1 MLSGVIFTPQVISE
15 PFLTSGIQKTRK
27 RVSGHFYRYRC
38 PKILIKGY
46 CLLEH
51 GGDNSNKSP
60 ALKQKVI
67 FCIVCIWSPF
77 PTLSVP
83 VPSASVQVINS
94 PVQCK
99 MVSVRERGLKDHA
112 LKKEGQSGQFL
123 NNKSAYILDK
133 LMLRAQ
139 KLPLQETL
147 IPYPSLRKD
156 LKHQHLRLL
165 LFPSFPLWNV
175 DVSWMNRRVT
185 ARRESFSYPN
195 QQIYSNAFARR
206 YFSMR
211 KYFYDINGKN
221 DRDFLPS
228 PILAGFDNSQK

>member
-1 MLSGVIFTPQVISE
+1 MACLIHPMLSGVIFTPQVISE
-15 PFLTSGIQKTRK
+15 PFLTSSIQKTRK

-51 GGDNSNKSP
+51 GGDNSNKNP

-99 MVSVRERGLKDHA
+99 MVAVRERGLKDHA

-133 LMLRAQ
+133 
-139 KLPLQETL
+139 
-147 IPYPSLRKD
+147 
-156 LKHQHLRLL
+156 
-165 LFPSFPLWNV
+165 
-175 DVSWMNRRVT
+175 
-185 ARRESFSYPN
+185 
-195 QQIYSNAFARR
+195 
-206 YFSMR
+206 
-211 KYFYDINGKN
+211 
-221 DRDFLPS
+221 
-228 PILAGFDNSQK
+228 